1 MSKPVPHL
9 LRDLVEPIAAN
20 VYFAPEAINGYAEL
34 DLGYPQ
40 GYFASRGACLGQVDG
55 RVIAAAFGV
64 FYPPM
69 VVGFVDEAWSKTDAP
84 TILDVRRKGA
94 TASLER
100 ILGDKPDGLDRATEL
115 LRRAGEAGTIAG
127 HPLYAGLLSLDWP
140 GDPMGNLW
148 RAADIVREHRGDS
161 HTAAWTSAGLTA
173 IEVLLLTEAWW
184 GIEIHTYSRTRA
196 WPDDEVNATIAVAA
210 RARPARRQRAHRRRP
225 RHPPRHRG
233 RHRQG
238 RVRHRG
244 RPGRRRR
251 RAGVDHRAVGQGHR
265 RERRLPHRPL
275 NSSASTHWFTSGWRP
290 RHSAGT
296 ERGPT
301 RRALTGRAPVQASR
315 VGAVDA

>member
-9 LRDLVEPIAAN
+9 LRDLVEPLAAN

-69 VVGFVDEAWSKTDAP
+69 VVGFVEEAWSKTDAA
-84 TILDVRRKGA
+84 TILEVRRKGA

-127 HPLYAGLLSLDWP
+127 HPLYAGLLTLDWP
-140 GDPMGNLW
+140 DDPMGNLW

-173 IEVLLLTEAWW
+173 MEVLLLTEAWW
-184 GIEIHTYSRTRA
+184 GLEIHTYSRTRA
-196 WPDDEVNATIAVAA
+196 WPDDEVNATIASLRERGLLDGNELTEAGLDIRRAIEAATDKAEFGIVAA
-210 RARPARRQRAHRRRP
+210 LGDDVDELVSIIEPWAKAIVDSGGYPTDPSAL
-225 RHPPRHRG
+225 
-233 RHRQG
+233 
-238 RVRHRG
+238 VRK
-244 RPGRRRR
+244 
-251 RAGVDHRAVGQGHR
+251 
-265 RERRLPHRPL
+265 
-275 NSSASTHWFTSGWRP
+275 
-290 RHSAGT
+290 
-296 ERGPT
+296 
-301 RRALTGRAPVQASR
+301 
-315 VGAVDA
+315 

>member
-69 VVGFVDEAWSKTDAP
+69 VVAFVEEAWSKTDAP
-84 TILDVRRKGA
+84 TILEVRRRGA

-100 ILGDKPDGLDRATEL
+100 ILGPKPEGLDRATEL

-127 HPLYAGLLSLDWP
+127 HPLYAGLVSLDWP
-140 GDPMGNLW
+140 GDPMGDLW

-184 GIEIHTYSRTRA
+184 GMEIHTYSRTRA
-196 WPDDEVNATIAVAA
+196 WPDDEVNATIASLRDRGLLDGSELTDAGLEVRRGIEAATDQAEFGIVAA
-210 RARPARRQRAHRRRP
+210 L
-225 RHPPRHRG
+225 G
-233 RHRQG
+233 DD
-238 RVRHRG
+238 
-244 RPGRRRR
+244 
-251 RAGVDHRAVGQGHR
+251 VDELVSIIEPWARAVVD
-265 RERRLPHRPL
+265 
-275 NSSASTHWFTSGWRP
+275 SG
-290 RHSAGT
+290 GY
-296 ERGPT
+296 PT
-301 RRALTGRAPVQASR
+301 DPSQLVRK
-315 VGAVDA
+315 

>member
-9 LRDLVEPIAAN
+9 LRDLVEPLAAN

-69 VVGFVDEAWSKTDAP
+69 VVGFVEEAWSKTDAA
-84 TILDVRRKGA
+84 TILEVRRKGA

-127 HPLYAGLLSLDWP
+127 HPLYAGLLTLDWP
-140 GDPMGNLW
+140 DDPMGNLW

-173 IEVLLLTEAWW
+173 MEVLLLTEAWW
-184 GIEIHTYSRTRA
+184 GLEIHTYSRTRA
-196 WPDDEVNATIAVAA
+196 WPDDEVNATIDSLRGRVLLDGNELTEAGLDIRRAIEAATDKAEFGIVAA
-210 RARPARRQRAHRRRP
+210 LGDDVDELVSIIEPWAKAIVDSGGYPTDPSAL
-225 RHPPRHRG
+225 
-233 RHRQG
+233 
-238 RVRHRG
+238 VRK
-244 RPGRRRR
+244 
-251 RAGVDHRAVGQGHR
+251 
-265 RERRLPHRPL
+265 
-275 NSSASTHWFTSGWRP
+275 
-290 RHSAGT
+290 
-296 ERGPT
+296 
-301 RRALTGRAPVQASR
+301 
-315 VGAVDA
+315 